1 MEQTISLHPLRQT
14 QYSIP
19 AHETIMP
26 SKVPLTAIVAMGA
39 RGEIGQD
46 GTMPWHLP
54 EDLRHFKEITMG
66 RAVIMGRATWES
78 LPRRPLPGRRNIV
91 VTRRGDYIAEGADT
105 AKSVAEAVALCAPK
119 ERPVIIGGASIY
131 EAALPYCDILNITRI
146 KATFPAADTY
156 FPAIQENFWEVIQE
170 DGPFTSKTGL
180 EYTFH
185 TLHRK

>member
-54 EDLRHFKEITMG
+54 EDLRHFKEIGNLFST
-66 RAVIMGRATWES
+66 S
-78 LPRRPLPGRRNIV
+78 YSRPLPNISFCK
-91 VTRRGDYIAEGADT
+91 
-105 AKSVAEAVALCAPK
+105 KS
-119 ERPVIIGGASIY
+119 
-131 EAALPYCDILNITRI
+131 
-146 KATFPAADTY
+146 
-156 FPAIQENFWEVIQE
+156 
-170 DGPFTSKTGL
+170 GL
-180 EYTFH
+180 SACLFSRYSFI
-185 TLHRK
+185 